1 MHSKSIDFMS
11 AKTQKILIGLGIF
24 GTFQFL
30 ILVHLAMYLYIG
42 GSIHQPNL
50 EAYSFTTNF
59 FSDLGR
65 RRLPGGGINMP
76 TSLIFKTTMAMTGL
90 CVSLFFLA
98 VPSLFKKKGTK
109 ALATIA
115 AFFGIVAGISYI
127 LIGNIPYDVSYW
139 AHTRYVRIGFISF
152 FLMVIFYTFSIFAER
167 DYPNRYGWLF
177 VLFGVILLVQISVM
191 LLGPRSWR
199 SEEALYLQAVAQKIV
214 VYAEVICMLMQAI
227 GAMKITQEGKV

>member
-1 MHSKSIDFMS
+1 MS

-30 ILVHLAMYLYIG
+30 ILVHLAMYLYKG

-50 EAYSFTTNF
+50 DAYSFTTNF

-65 RRLPGGGINMP
+65 RRLPGGGMNLP
-76 TSLIFKTTMAMTGL
+76 TSLIFKTTMAMTGI

-98 VPSLFKKKGTK
+98 VPRLFKKNGTK
-109 ALATIA
+109 ALASIA

-127 LIGNIPYDVSYW
+127 LIGNVPYDMDYW
-139 AHTRYVRIGFISF
+139 GHTRYVRIGFISF
-152 FLMVIFYTFSIFAER
+152 FFMVIFYTTAIFAER
-167 DYPNRYGWLF
+167 GYPNRYGWLF
-177 VLFGVILLVQISVM
+177 ILFGVILLVQISVM

-199 SEEALYLQAVAQKIV
+199 SPEALYLQAVAQKIV

-227 GAMKITQEGKV
+227 GARRVAMSNEQ

>member
-1 MHSKSIDFMS
+1 MS
-11 AKTQKILIGLGIF
+11 AKTQKILISLGIF

-30 ILVHLAMYLYIG
+30 ILVHLAMYLYKG

-50 EAYSFTTNF
+50 DTYSFTTNF

-65 RRLPGGGINMP
+65 YRLPNREMNVP
-76 TSLIFKTTMAMTGL
+76 TSLIFKTTMAVTGL
-90 CVSLFFLA
+90 CISLFFLA
-98 VPSLFKKKGTK
+98 VPSLFKKGGTK

-115 AFFGIVAGISYI
+115 AFFGIIAGISYI
-127 LIGNIPYDVSYW
+127 LIGNIPYDLSYW

-152 FLMVIFYTFSIFAER
+152 FLMVIFYTSAIFAER

-177 VLFGVILLVQISVM
+177 ILFGVILLIQISVM
-191 LLGPRSWR
+191 LLGPRSWQ

-214 VYAEVICMLMQAI
+214 VYAEMICMLMQSI
-227 GAMKITQEGKV
+227 GALKVRQKQAVLN